1 MTQEHDNGP
10 ILLTIAIVGGTGREG
25 SGLAMRWAING
36 YKVVIGSRDA
46 ERAVQKA
53 AELNQKLQGEYL
65 TGADNETAVQGADIV
80 VISVPY
86 EAHKPTLTQ
95 LKDMLAG
102 KIVVDVTVPLI
113 PPDIRSVH
121 IPEGKSAALEAK
133 SWLGEDVR
141 LVSAFQNV
149 SSAKLKDIPNKI
161 DCDVLVTGDD
171 ADAKE
176 QVIRLVEAAGMR
188 GLDAGPLVNAS
199 GAESLTAVLT
209 YINKRYG
216 VKGAGIRITG
226 L

>member
-1 MTQEHDNGP
+1 
-10 ILLTIAIVGGTGREG
+10 
-25 SGLAMRWAING
+25 
-36 YKVVIGSRDA
+36 
-46 ERAVQKA
+46 
-53 AELNQKLQGEYL
+53 
-65 TGADNETAVQGADIV
+65 
-80 VISVPY
+80 
-86 EAHKPTLTQ
+86 
-95 LKDMLAG
+95 AG
-102 KIVVDVTVPLI
+102 KIVDDVTVPLI
-113 PPDIRSVH
+113 PPDIRSVY

-188 GLDAGPLVNAS
+188 GLDSGPLVNAS

>member
-86 EAHKPTLTQ
+86 DAHKPTLTQ